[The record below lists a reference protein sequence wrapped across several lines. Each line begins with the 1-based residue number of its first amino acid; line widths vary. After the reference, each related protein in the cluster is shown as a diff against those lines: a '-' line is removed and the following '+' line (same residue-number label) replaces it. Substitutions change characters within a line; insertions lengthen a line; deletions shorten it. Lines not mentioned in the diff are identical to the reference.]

1 MPRNRRQEEGRARD
15 KGGGSSKTVIR
26 YRRHTVHP
34 LEFRVRLV
42 REVLEGQAS
51 PTEICRIF
59 GINKATLYHWIK
71 RYELGGVEGLT
82 PRVMGPK
89 RKETVAATAKR
100 EAVTKLRR
108 E

>member
-51 PTEICRIF
+51 PTEIC
-59 GINKATLYHWIK
+59 
-71 RYELGGVEGLT
+71 
-82 PRVMGPK
+82 
-89 RKETVAATAKR
+89 AKR
-100 EAVTKLRR
+100 PRGRPVRLKPSYQQTIRQRR
-108 E
+108 VSAHPNSCPAAICT